1 MGGQIANVGEYRAD
15 GDSGPEI
22 DGDLGGK
29 IEGGEGD
36 SATMDHFGPVGDD
49 SPPLPDDWVLAVP
62 IGGESEDLIAAA
74 YSDETT
80 HTAEPG
86 EKRLYAR
93 NPAGEIVSTIHM
105 RSDGTIELANDAA
118 TIEVA
123 ADGSITLSGTSVSLQ
138 AGEAL
143 GSFLTTLHTG
153 VTAWAPVPNDGG
165 AALKAALA
173 TWLAQSP
180 PSP

>member
-1 MGGQIANVGEYRAD
+1 MGGQIADVGEYRAE

-22 DGDLGGK
+22 DADLGGK

-49 SPPLPDDWVLAVP
+49 SPPLPGDWVLAVP
-62 IGGESEDLIAAA
+62 LEGETEELIAAA
-74 YSDETT
+74 YSDDTT

-105 RSDGTIELANDAA
+105 RGDGSIELANDAA
-118 TIEVA
+118 TVEVA
-123 ADGSITLSGTSVSLQ
+123 PDGSIKLSGTSVSLQ

-143 GSFLTTLHTG
+143 GSFLSTLHAG
-153 VTAWAPVPNDGG
+153 VVAWVPVPNDGG
-165 AALKAALA
+165 TALKTALTA
-173 TWLAQSP
+173 WLAQSP